1 MMSKFRL
8 FLIGLAALVATG
20 ASAFTVQPYEK
31 AAVDRAIASGK
42 PVAIEVY
49 ASWCLTCLAQA
60 SAIDALK
67 DKPEFRNIAFYRVD
81 LDAQKEVVKA
91 LDSPRSTIIVY
102 RGGKEVARQ
111 SWGAGQDDVA
121 KILMKAAP

>member
-1 MMSKFRL
+1 MKKFRL
-8 FLIGLAALVATG
+8 FLIVFAALAATG

-81 LDAQKEVVKA
+81 LDAQKEAVKA

-102 RGGKEVARQ
+102 RGGKEIARQ
-111 SWGAGQDDVA
+111 SWGASQEDVM
-121 KILMKAAP
+121 KILMKAMP